1 MTPRHARP
9 RILSALPRPHG
20 VLEASA
26 GTGKTYTLERLV
38 VDFLLD
44 GTARL
49 DEMLVV
55 TFTEKAAAEIRA
67 RVRSM
72 LERLRDG
79 PHEAPGEGEPSWELD
94 ATARDRIVA
103 ALRGFDGASIS
114 TIHGFCRRVLSDTAF
129 EAGRLFDQ
137 EAALSDDVFD
147 EVFRRLLRERFAAVP
162 AVAAH
167 LETHGPERLR
177 ALLAELVKTHGAPL
191 PDRRPL
197 AELARD
203 VSLGPD
209 ALAALD
215 AALPRFATKQTLP
228 KARKALEA
236 LGELVGDLRAA
247 RGSTEGL
254 GERWVE
260 LRASLSTSKG
270 AWNAAGEALFAAGR
284 TLGDSFDELC
294 FWLDAIAP
302 SPDTAV
308 RDACLEPLVA
318 ALRETKA
325 ARGLF
330 DFDDMVKL
338 VAEALEGDGG
348 EALAA
353 RLRAQYRVAL
363 IDEFQD
369 TDDLQWR
376 IFERVFAVP
385 ERRLVV
391 IGDPKQ
397 AIYGFR
403 GGDLP
408 TYLKAVRTLLGGRE
422 DPLALDEN
430 FRSTAAVIDAYNAV
444 FAQEGFFTGDN
455 RYPVPVRCGRRDLAL
470 LDAEGR
476 ELPPVVVPDV
486 VFGADDKPS
495 AARVRDRMA
504 RALISGIVDVIERGH
519 LREKAANGALVTRK
533 LGYSDVFVLV
543 GKGSEGHLVASHL
556 RRAGIPVAFF
566 KQRGLFASREAS
578 DLLDVLRAIE
588 SPDDRSRFARAA
600 QTIFF
605 GYGVDDLEALAAAP
619 DDHPVRE
626 RLRRLHRLA
635 SRHDLPGLLST
646 VLDDTDVR
654 ARLLLCEE
662 GERRTTNV
670 EHLVELLSAEA
681 RRTDLAGL
689 VARLAGWIAGRTM
702 PAGED
707 GDQQRLEGRTDAVQI
722 LTLHASKGLE
732 RAVVAVF
739 APGANPDRGEVRVV
753 HDPRGRRRV
762 GLGKLGPALEAR
774 RQEELEEERQRLA
787 YVGLTRAKA
796 CLILPRVRRASPE
809 GEPPKP
815 HAFKGTYEAIHPFV
829 HALVEQGLPG
839 FAPHR
844 PRGLATLDEGLT
856 ETRPRIAG
864 PLALALP
871 EPRTPEPLPVE
882 RLRAAARPVVTA
894 SFTSLSSLGDDAKHG
909 DVDVPSARVG
919 EDDLPRGRGTGV
931 AIHRLLECVP
941 LGPPGL
947 DLEAFRARHDAF
959 FRSELEASLLEP
971 RHHERAVALVHAAVT
986 AELPLEDGGT
996 VALSACDPARV
1007 LREMEF
1013 LSPYLDSDDFLGG
1026 SIDVLYEHGGRV
1038 YVLDWKTNLLVGYG
1052 AAELEAD
1059 VLAHYELQLRIY
1071 TLAAVRFLGITTE
1084 EEYEARFG
1092 GVCYVY
1098 LRGLPDGGIFHRR
1111 PTYEELDAFRADL
1124 AARREGLF
1132 HG

>member
-9 RILSALPRPHG
+9 RILSALPRPHA

-79 PHEAPGEGEPSWELD
+79 PHVAPDEGEPSWELGK
-94 ATARDRIVA
+94 TAHERIVT

-129 EAGRLFDQ
+129 EAGRLFEQ

-147 EVFRRLLRERFAAVP
+147 EVYRRLLRERLASIPV
-162 AVAAH
+162 VARY
-167 LETHGPERLR
+167 LESEGPDRLR

-197 AELARD
+197 PELARD
-203 VSLGPD
+203 VALGPD

-215 AALPRFATKQTLP
+215 AALPGVATKQTLP

-236 LGELVGDLRAA
+236 LGALVTDLRAA
-247 RGSTEGL
+247 DGSTEAL
-254 GERWVE
+254 GERWLE
-260 LRASLSTSKG
+260 LRDSLSTAKG
-270 AWNAAGEALFAAGR
+270 TWNAAGEALFAAGR
-284 TLGDSFDELC
+284 TLGAAFDDLC

-302 SPDTAV
+302 NPETAV

-338 VAEALEGDGG
+338 VAEALDGDGG

-353 RLRAQYRVAL
+353 RLRGQYRVAL

-408 TYLKAVRTLLGGRE
+408 TYLKAVRTLLGHGE
-422 DPLALDEN
+422 EPLALDEN
-430 FRSTAAVIDAYNAV
+430 FRSTAGVIDAYNAV
-444 FAQEGFFTGDN
+444 FAQQGFFTGDN
-455 RYPVPVRCGRRDLAL
+455 RYPVPVRCGRTDLAL
-470 LDAEGR
+470 LDDEGR

-486 VFGADDKPS
+486 VFDADEKPS
-495 AARVRDRMA
+495 AARIRDRMA
-504 RALISGIVDVIERGH
+504 RALIAGLVDVVERGH
-519 LREKAANGALVTRK
+519 LRERTPSGAVVTRK

-566 KQRGLFASREAS
+566 KQRGLFASREAA
-578 DLLDVLRAIE
+578 DLLDVLRAVE
-588 SPDDRSRFARAA
+588 APDDRSRFARAA

-626 RLRRLHRLA
+626 RLRRLHRSA
-635 SRHDLPGLLST
+635 ARHDLSGLLST
-646 VLDDTDVR
+646 VLDETDVR
-654 ARLLLCEE
+654 ARLLLCED

-670 EHLVELLSAEA
+670 EHLVELLAAEA

-689 VARLAGWIAGRTM
+689 VARLAAWIAGRAS

-732 RAVVAVF
+732 RAVVAIF
-739 APGANPDRGEVRVV
+739 APGSNPDRGEVRVV

-774 RQEELEEERQRLA
+774 RQLELAEERQRLA

-796 CLILPRVRRASPE
+796 CLVLPRVRKASSG
-809 GEPPKP
+809 GEPPSP
-815 HAFKGTYEAIHPFV
+815 LPFKGTYQAIHPFV
-829 HALVEQGLPG
+829 HALVEKPTTG
-839 FAPHR
+839 FAPLR
-844 PRGLATLDEGLT
+844 PRPLRTPRGADAGP
-856 ETRPRIAG
+856 RPLVPG
-864 PLALALP
+864 PLAVELPDPRALP
-871 EPRTPEPLPVE
+871 PLPVD
-882 RLRAAARPVVTA
+882 RLRTAARPVVTA
-894 SFTSLSSLGDDAKHG
+894 SFTSLSALGEEARHG
-909 DVDVPSARVG
+909 DVDVPSARVA

-931 AIHRLLECVP
+931 AIHRLLERVP

-947 DLEAFRARHDAF
+947 DLEAFRARHEAF
-959 FRSELEASLLEP
+959 FRDELGASLLAP
-971 RHHERAVALVHAAVT
+971 RHHARAIELVHAAVT
-986 AELPLEDGGT
+986 AELPLHGGGS
-996 VALSACDPARV
+996 VSLAACDPTRV

-1013 LSPYLDSDDFLGG
+1013 LAPYLESDDFLGG
-1026 SIDVLYEHGGRV
+1026 SIDVLYEHEGRV

-1052 AAELEAD
+1052 ADELEAD

-1071 TLAAVRFLGITTE
+1071 TLAAVRFLGIASE
-1084 EEYEARFG
+1084 EDYDARFG
-1092 GVCYVY
+1092 GVAYVY
-1098 LRGLPDGGIFHRR
+1098 LRGLPSGGIFHRR
-1111 PTYEELDAFRADL
+1111 PTYAELDGFRADL
-1124 AARREGLF
+1124 ASRREGLF